1 MASGDLP
8 FIKLDPR
15 EFLSHGRVGGLSAEA
30 LGVYTRLSLLSWYER
45 PPCTIPD
52 DDSDIAGR
60 IPGGVEVWPRVR
72 AEVRACFVAR
82 DGRLENVWLLA
93 KYNEVFRYRTTA
105 AANGRNG
112 AAKRWGGNGHP
123 MATPKPPHS
132 NGECRDQTEDKDQD
146 KKVSESRAREGVGDG
161 VKPQPTIVERV
172 AARIGHD
179 LGSEGSNLTRGED
192 RYAARGDVQIHGR
205 PVPAIDLFDRC
216 VVTALAEPGF
226 SYRHASGFL
235 NYVGVI
241 FNRCERDQVWPEEQ
255 NTKTDTTNRVT
266 ASANAQVERLRKRR
280 EDRP

>member
-60 IPGGVEVWPRVR
+60 IPGGVDVWPRVC
-72 AEVRACFVAR
+72 AAVRACFVAR
-82 DGRLENVWLLA
+82 DGRLENEWLLA
-93 KYNEVFRYRTTA
+93 KYNEVRRHQAAA
-105 AANGRNG
+105 AANGKNG

-123 MATPKPPHS
+123 IATPKPPHS
-132 NGECRDQTEDKDQD
+132 KEEYREQREDKDQC
-146 KKVSESRAREGVGDG
+146 KKVSEARAREAGGDG
-161 VKPQPTIVERV
+161 AKPQPTIVERV

-179 LGSEGSNLTRGED
+179 IGSEGINLIRGED
-192 RYAARGDVQIHGR
+192 RYVARGDVLIHGQ

-216 VVTALAEPGF
+216 VIAALAEPGF
-226 SYRHASGFL
+226 VYKHATAFL

-241 FNRCERDQVWPEEQ
+241 FNRCERDQVWPEEHAPRQ
-255 NTKTDTTNRVT
+255 DATNRVT
-266 ASANAQVERLRKRR
+266 LSANAQAERLRKRR
-280 EDRP
+280 ENRA